1 MELVARVGAA
11 PKKKSIYAAEQ
22 DIAAVRERRAA
33 WRKQASRIDP
43 DRLIFLDESGV
54 ATDMTRRYGR
64 APGGRRVRQGVPSG
78 RWRTLSI
85 LGAIRR
91 SGWVAAMSIEAAT
104 DGEIFLAYLER
115 VLGPQLQPGDV
126 VVMDNLAAHKVA
138 GVRERIEAHG
148 AELLYLPPYS
158 PDFNPIEQ
166 CWAQIK
172 QGLRGAQAR
181 TLPALEQ
188 SLAEALA
195 AVAPHH
201 VQACFR
207 HCGYGL

>member
-1 MELVARVGAA
+1 
-11 PKKKSIYAAEQ
+11 
-22 DIAAVRERRAA
+22 
-33 WRKQASRIDP
+33 
-43 DRLIFLDESGV
+43 
-54 ATDMTRRYGR
+54 
-64 APGGRRVRQGVPSG
+64 
-78 RWRTLSI
+78 
-85 LGAIRR
+85 
-91 SGWVAAMSIEAAT
+91 MSIEAAT
-104 DGEIFLAYLER
+104 DSEIFLTYLER

-138 GVRERIEAHG
+138 GVREQIESRG

-172 QGLRGAQAR
+172 QHLRATQAR

-188 SLAEALA
+188 GLTDALA
-195 AVAPHH
+195 TVAPHN

>member
-1 MELVARVGAA
+1 MN
-11 PKKKSIYAAEQ
+11 Q
-22 DIAAVRERRAA
+22 
-33 WRKQASRIDP
+33 IDP
-43 DRLIFLDESGV
+43 DRLIFLDESGI
-54 ATDMTRRYGR
+54 TTSMTRRRGR
-64 APGGRRVRQGVPSG
+64 ALGGRRVRQAVPAG
-78 RWRTLSI
+78 HWRTLSI

-91 SGWVAAMSIEAAT
+91 SGWLAAMSIEAAT
-104 DGEIFLAYLER
+104 DSEIFLTYLER

-138 GVRERIEAHG
+138 GVRQQIESRG
-148 AELLYLPPYS
+148 AELLYLPPDS

-172 QGLRGAQAR
+172 QHLRATQAR
-181 TLPALEQ
+181 TLSALEEG
-188 SLAEALA
+188 LTGALA
-195 AVAPHH
+195 AVAPHN

>member
-1 MELVARVGAA
+1 M
-11 PKKKSIYAAEQ
+11 
-22 DIAAVRERRAA
+22 
-33 WRKQASRIDP
+33 SRIDP
-43 DRLIFLDESGV
+43 DRLIFLDESGI
-54 ATDMTRRYGR
+54 TTSMTRRCGR
-64 APGGRRVRQGVPSG
+64 ALGGRRVRQGVPAG
-78 RWRTLSI
+78 HWRTLSI
-85 LGAIRR
+85 LGAIRS

-104 DGEIFLAYLER
+104 DSEIFLTYLER
-115 VLGPQLQPGDV
+115 VLAPQLQPGDV

-138 GVRERIEAHG
+138 GVREQIESRG

-172 QGLRGAQAR
+172 QHLRAAQAR
-181 TLPALEQ
+181 TLSALEQ
-188 SLAEALA
+188 GLTDALA
-195 AVAPHH
+195 TVAPHN

>member
-1 MELVARVGAA
+1 MESVARDGAA
-11 PKKKSIYAAEQ
+11 LKKKSICAAEQ
-22 DIAAVRERRAA
+22 DVAAVALRRAL
-33 WRKQASRIDP
+33 WREQVSRIDP
-43 DRLIFLDESGV
+43 DRLIFLDESGI
-54 ATDMTRRYGR
+54 ATDMTRRCGR
-64 APGGRRVRQGVPSG
+64 ALGGRRVRQGVPAG
-78 RWRTLSI
+78 HWRTLSI

-104 DGEIFLAYLER
+104 DSEIFLTYLER

-138 GVRERIEAHG
+138 GVRQQIESRG

-158 PDFNPIEQ
+158 RDFNPIEQ
-166 CWAQIK
+166 CRAQIK
-172 QGLRGAQAR
+172 QHLRAAQAR
-181 TLPALEQ
+181 TLSALEEG
-188 SLAEALA
+188 LTDALA
-195 AVAPHH
+195 TVAPHN